1 MDRTPLLLLTAL
13 PTLIAVLTGCAAQ
26 PHVTVGSKNFT
37 EQMVLGEIVAQQ
49 IERRMGLEVERKFG
63 LGGTLLAQEALR
75 TGGIDLYPEYT
86 GTALTAVLKQPAVK
100 DARAAFTQVAA
111 GYRQWGVEWLPPL
124 GFNNSFAMV
133 VRTQDARAQNLKT
146 LSDAAHRPGPWHMG
160 AGYEFMQRPD
170 GLDGLVRTYGLRMDG
185 APVTMD
191 LGLLYQALSSKKVDI
206 AAGSATDGMLAHEEF
221 TILDDDL
228 HYFPPYECALAVR
241 TDAERRFPELR
252 KVLME
257 LSGRIPE
264 KEMRRMNELVDVEH
278 KPIAEVARNFI
289 ATLK

>member
-1 MDRTPLLLLTAL
+1 MGRTPVLLLI
-13 PTLIAVLTGCAAQ
+13 TLLLAGCAST
-26 PHVTVGSKNFT
+26 PHVTVGAKNFT

-49 IERRMGLEVERKFG
+49 IERRMGMEVERKFG
-63 LGGTLLAQEALR
+63 LGGTLLAHEALR
-75 TGGIDLYPEYT
+75 TGSIDVYPEYT

-100 DARAAFTQVAA
+100 DAHAAFNQVAA
-111 GYRQWGVEWLPPL
+111 GYQQWGIEWLAPL

-133 VRTQDARAQNLKT
+133 VRTEDARAQNLKT
-146 LSDAAHRPGPWHMG
+146 LSDAAHRSAAWHAG
-160 AGYEFMQRPD
+160 VGYEFTQRPD
-170 GLDGLVRTYGLRMDG
+170 GLNGLVRTYGLRLEG

-191 LGLLYQALSSKKVDI
+191 LGLLYQALTSKKVDI

-221 TILDDDL
+221 TVLEDDL

-241 TDAERRFPELR
+241 KDAEQRFPELR
-252 KVLME
+252 KVLAE
-257 LSGRIPE
+257 LSGHIPE
-264 KEMRRMNELVDVEH
+264 KEMRRMNELVDVQH

>member
-1 MDRTPLLLLTAL
+1 MGRTALLLLTAL
-13 PTLIAVLTGCAAQ
+13 LTALLLVSCAAP
-26 PHVTVGSKNFT
+26 PHITVGSKNFT

-49 IERRMGLEVERKFG
+49 IERRMGMEVERKFG
-63 LGGTLLAQEALR
+63 LGGTLLAHEALR
-75 TGGIDLYPEYT
+75 TGSIDVYPEYT
-86 GTALTAVLKQPAVK
+86 GTALTAVLKKPAVK
-100 DARAAFTQVAA
+100 DAHDAFTQVAA
-111 GYRQWGVEWLPPL
+111 GYQQWGIEWLPPL

-133 VRTQDARAQNLKT
+133 VRTEDARAQNLKT
-146 LSDAAHRPGPWHMG
+146 LSDAAHRSAPWHAG
-160 AGYEFMQRPD
+160 VGYEFTQRPD
-170 GLDGLVRTYGLRMDG
+170 GLDGLVRTYGLRLDG
-185 APVTMD
+185 PPVTMD

-206 AAGSATDGMLAHEEF
+206 AAGSATDGMLAHDEYTVLE
-221 TILDDDL
+221 DDL

-241 TDAERRFPELR
+241 KDSEQRFPEMR

-264 KEMRRMNELVDVEH
+264 KEMRRMNELVEVQH